1 MSKPA
6 TMPLLRIITDLGD
19 IVIELRPDRAP
30 RTVTAFLSEVERA
43 GFDGGSFG
51 RIVRADNDRGE
62 PPIEVIQASAQA
74 AVEQRI
80 DVAFETTDESGLRHQ
95 DGVIS
100 LPRADE
106 PLATA
111 QGFFICIGDQPALDA
126 RGGRS
131 ADASGFAAFGRVVEG
146 MEVVKA
152 IHRIPTMEQAPTA
165 FVRGQMA
172 SEPVAIHRI
181 VVESESDH
189 LSV

>member
-30 RTVTAFLSEVERA
+30 RTVTAFLSEVEKA

-62 PPIEVIQASAQA
+62 PPIEVIQAGAQA

-111 QGFFICIGDQPALDA
+111 QGFFICIG
-126 RGGRS
+126 